1 MYYKEEKSPLN
12 HFKWPDNKTL
22 ECSDITLKKGFKKW
36 IELRHDNDILKKC
49 IKVVNQKLHLQ
60 IGTYLY
66 KHTFSDTDR
75 LGKKPKKNIQ
85 VFIFS
90 IICREKWATA
100 K

>member
-1 MYYKEEKSPLN
+1 MFR
-12 HFKWPDNKTL
+12 HH
-22 ECSDITLKKGFKKW
+22 IKKGFKKW

-75 LGKKPKKNIQ
+75 LGKKPKKKYLGFHFFDYLQ
-85 VFIFS
+85 
-90 IICREKWATA
+90 RKMGYG
-100 K
+100 

>member
-1 MYYKEEKSPLN
+1 MFR
-12 HFKWPDNKTL
+12 HH
-22 ECSDITLKKGFKKW
+22 IKKGFKKW

-49 IKVVNQKLHLQ
+49 INCKSVVAF

-75 LGKKPKKNIQ
+75 LGKKPKKYLGFHFFDYLQ
-85 VFIFS
+85 RKMV
-90 IICREKWATA
+90 A